1 MLHTIKANK
10 YRRFS
15 VEPGPCAAMTPT
27 SVKWP
32 PTAWL
37 GQRRTQRDEMAALGG
52 PHILKN
58 SMK

>member
-1 MLHTIKANK
+1 
-10 YRRFS
+10 
-15 VEPGPCAAMTPT
+15 MTPT